1 MKKIKRILS
10 AVLAA
15 AMITASASFVS
26 AAQVTFTDT
35 SGHWAWERGYIPYL
49 VEKDVLNGYKQSN
62 GTYLFKPDG
71 TVTRAE
77 FIKMLDETFGLT
89 ETTSIHYNDVSVSD
103 WYYEYFAKAAA
114 QGYILNYGQN
124 ANPNGAL
131 SREEA
136 TSLLV
141 RYLNLPDDEKASAS
155 TFSDYN
161 SINTYY
167 RDNVL
172 KAIAAG
178 LINGYE
184 ESNGTYTFRPQ
195 NTLTRA
201 EALTILYRAAGSIFT
216 TNTSSRETGAFE
228 ENAVVKNGGV
238 TLSNLTLNGR
248 VIVSEGADE
257 GTVGFY
263 QSKINDTLY
272 IRGGANITI
281 ADTTADTVVVDTD
294 DIASIS
300 VIEGATI
307 DNLIINSRS
316 SIMLASGTTVNTLT
330 VNSTANLTS
339 ITGSGTIKNAYIS
352 ANNFSSSMV
361 PQEFEIANGL
371 TATFSSVD
379 YEGSSASQEAFSN
392 TPFVTVDDSM
402 FCLNVLSL
410 ADGTVRY
417 YYTNSS
423 YCPNI
428 SNFDGYYN
436 SATYRDSFKVTANTS
451 ITEKTYSTSTVKTYG
466 YVVLQLQSGGRYYP
480 PVIIPNTDTSGS
492 GFTVNPYLYSENS
505 IRFTTSTSGT
515 VYYMYS
521 DVGTQMN
528 ANDFIVAY
536 NEQSKELKGDVQGSS
551 LRTTTVTVNS
561 KYAAV
566 NRYMILMFKTT
577 SGLYYTPVVVPL
589 GDNGFSENPS
599 VTTPGTI
606 DFTTSVSGTLY
617 YYYAATNDLP
627 SPDKFTA
634 AYRDA
639 EYSDKVDVTKNRS
652 NSIAYKT
659 RYVDDYPYI
668 IMCIRDTSSNY
679 MQPVAVSINY
689 DPGFDVLPEVTD
701 SSTIRFKPSYDGKVY
716 YYYSKE
722 SKAPSAKDFDENY
735 DNALSRYKDFVE
747 VSDGTYTKIKYD
759 ATKAATYPYM
769 VIMLTDDDN
778 KSYQPVVVSLKTTS
792 NTGFTTSPYVYDDEI
807 YFKTNYD
814 CEVWWFY
821 AKTDQSVSSSEFYE
835 EWDDAVYGSSMTVKG
850 GALNSFAYI
859 KSYLDRYPYIVI
871 ATSAD
876 EDSEIFTYPIV
887 LNVKESA
894 NEATGSG
901 IKVTSIDNDTI
912 YVTAFDEGYI
922 YYYETDNAKTPST
935 TDFEYEYMRAS
946 ASYSGRVKAADGEEG
961 IEIPYSGKY
970 DYVMIQLA
978 GEDSR
983 GNELLYNVVSVDI
996 DDRTTSKDDEDTD
1009 NATKSGYGFEL
1020 KDIDPRDRTITVV
1033 SDKSGSIQ
1041 VSLATVNYGTVF
1053 STNTFTVKADEE
1065 VEISYPN
1072 TTAIG
1077 GIELYLFL
1085 QFTDENGNV
1094 YQRYGGIELVK

>member
-26 AAQVTFTDT
+26 AAQVAFTDT
-35 SGHWAWERGYIPYL
+35 SGHWAWDRGYIPYL

-62 GTYLFKPDG
+62 GTYMFKPDG

-89 ETTSIHYNDVSVSD
+89 ETTSIRYNDVSTSD
-103 WYYEYFAKAAA
+103 WFYEYFAKAAA

-141 RYLNLPDDEKASAS
+141 RYLNLPDDVKAPAT
-155 TFSDYN
+155 TFTDYEQI
-161 SINTYY
+161 SSFY

-172 KAIAAG
+172 KATATG
-178 LINGYE
+178 LIYGYK

-216 TNTSSRETGAFE
+216 ANASSRESGAFE
-228 ENAVVKNGGV
+228 ENAVIKNGDI
-238 TLSNLTLNGR
+238 TLQNLTLDGR

-272 IRGGANITI
+272 IRGDANITI
-281 ADTTADTVVVDTD
+281 ADTKANTVVVESKD
-294 DIASIS
+294 AVSIS
-300 VIEGATI
+300 VIDGTTI
-307 DNLIINSRS
+307 DNLIINAKCSVT
-316 SIMLASGTTVNTLT
+316 LGAGTIVKNLT
-330 VNSTANLTS
+330 VNSAANLTS
-339 ITGSGTIKNAYIS
+339 VTGSGTIQNAYI
-352 ANNFSSSMV
+352 AADNFTSSII
-361 PQEFEIANGL
+361 PQEFEIATGL
-371 TATFSSVD
+371 TATFASVS
-379 YEGSSASQEAFSN
+379 YQGSSSSQESFNN
-392 TPFVTVDDSM
+392 TPFVTVDDDM

-428 SNFDGYYN
+428 SNFDSYY
-436 SATYRDSFKVTANTS
+436 SKATYRNSFKVTANKS

-466 YVVLQLQSGGRYYP
+466 YVVLQLQSSGRYYP
-480 PVIIPNTDTSGS
+480 PVIIPNTDTSGT
-492 GFTVNPYLYSENS
+492 GFTVNPYLYTETS

-528 ANDFIVAY
+528 INDFIVAY
-536 NEQSKELKGDVQGSS
+536 SEQSKELKGDAQGSS
-551 LRTTTVTVNS
+551 LRATTVAVNA

-589 GDNGFSENPS
+589 GNNGFSASPS

-617 YYYAATNDLP
+617 YYYSATNDLP
-627 SPDKFTA
+627 SPDKFNA

-639 EYSDKVDVTKNRS
+639 EYSDKVDVTKNKS

-659 RYVDDYPYI
+659 RYADDYPYI

-679 MQPVAVSINY
+679 MQPVSVSINY

-701 SSTIRFKPSYDGKVY
+701 DSTIRFKPSYDGKVY
-716 YYYSKE
+716 YYYTKE

-735 DNALSRYKDFVE
+735 DNAQSRYKDFVE
-747 VSDGTYTKIKYD
+747 VSDGNYTKIKYD

-769 VIMLTDDDN
+769 AIMLTDDDN

-792 NTGFTTSPYVYDDEI
+792 NTGFTITPYAYDGEI
-807 YFKTNYD
+807 FFKTNYD

-821 AKTDQSVSSSEFYE
+821 AKTEQSVSASEFYD
-835 EWDDAVYGSSMTVKG
+835 EWDDSTYGSSTTVKG
-850 GALNSFAYI
+850 GVLSSFEYRKTLI
-859 KSYLDRYPYIVI
+859 EDYPYIVI

-876 EDSEIFTYPIV
+876 SDSEIFTYPIV
-887 LNVKESA
+887 LNVTESA
-894 NEATGSG
+894 SQADGSG
-901 IKVTSIDNDTI
+901 IKVTRIDNDTI
-912 YVTAFDEGYI
+912 YVTAYEEGTI
-922 YYYETDNAKTPST
+922 YYYETDNAKAPST
-935 TDFEYEYMRAS
+935 KDFEYEYMKAGTRDRVS
-946 ASYSGRVKAADGEEG
+946 ASSGEEG

-983 GNELLYNVVSVDI
+983 GNELLYSVVSVNT
-996 DDRTTSKDDEDTD
+996 DDKTASEDDENTD
-1009 NATKSGYGFEL
+1009 GATEGGYGFEL
-1020 KDIDPRDRTITVV
+1020 KKMDPRNRTVTIV
-1033 SDKSGSIQ
+1033 SEKSGSVQ

-1053 STNTFTVKADEE
+1053 STNTYTVKADEE
-1065 VEISYPN
+1065 VEISYPS
-1072 TTAIG
+1072 TGVIG
-1077 GIELYLFL
+1077 GLELYLFL
-1085 QFTDENGNV
+1085 QFTDDSGNV
-1094 YQRYGGIELVK
+1094 YQRYGGIELLDD